1 MITFVMQ
8 LANKMILSS
17 LAVHFIYIALL
28 YLVIEEKQ
36 KFRARYVA
44 GNLKLDLAYSA
55 FIGFMILVLSIVSGI
70 LTKSLLNIDADD
82 HILRFVMNKLNL
94 ENNLKYV
101 FIFTS
106 IITKI

>member
-8 LANKMILSS
+8 FANKMILSS
-17 LAVHFIYIALL
+17 LAVHFIYIALI
-28 YLVIEEKQ
+28 YLAIEEKH

-44 GNLKLDLAYSA
+44 GNLKLDFAYSA
-55 FIGFMILVLSIVSGI
+55 IVGFVILVISIISGI

-94 ENNLKYV
+94 ENNLKYM
-101 FIFTS
+101 I
-106 IITKI
+106 